1 MSSERF
7 RTLFA
12 LMVPFAF
19 VIIMWAVKFIE
30 NTTGI
35 GLFDWGVYP
44 RTLAGAKGIITSPFI
59 HGSLNHL
66 YSNTIPVMVLGS
78 ALIYFYKS
86 IALRVFIVLYLL
98 SGLGLWLGGRPVYH
112 IGASGVIYALAS
124 FIFLSGILRK
134 DVRLIALSLVVV
146 FLYGGMA
153 WGIFP
158 IMKAELN
165 ISWEA
170 HLFGAL
176 AGLYTAYIFKDLGP
190 QRKQYSW
197 ELEELED
204 EEYDEWLSQQAEA
217 AQNPP
222 KPPAENNSIN
232 ITYHIKKSTND
243 NTPGK
248 ND

>member
-1 MSSERF
+1 MSSERY
-7 RTLFA
+7 RILFS
-12 LMVPFAF
+12 LFVPFAF
-19 VIIMWAVKFIE
+19 VIVMWLVKLAE
-30 NTTGI
+30 YTSGI
-35 GLFDWGVYP
+35 GFFEWGVFP
-44 RTLAGAKGIITSPFI
+44 RTLSGAKGILTSPFI
-59 HGSLNHL
+59 HGGLKHL

-112 IGASGVIYALAS
+112 IGASGVIYALTS

-134 DVRLIALSLVVV
+134 DTRLIALSLVVV

-158 IMKAELN
+158 ILRAELN

-176 AGLYTAYIFKDLGP
+176 AGFYTAYIFKNLGP

-204 EEYDEWLSQQAEA
+204 EEYDDWLNRQQE
-217 AQNPP
+217 AQNQESNQP
-222 KPPAENNSIN
+222 ENNPIN
-232 ITYHIKKSTND
+232 ITYHIKKTN
-243 NTPGK
+243 
-248 ND
+248 NDTNQGNND